1 MFPENLQV
9 MTKQRTR
16 VYTQSKNTMT
26 KNHQTRKER
35 SKRRNRGTTK
45 EPENNKM
52 TITTYLWLIFL
63 NTNWLFLQW
72 KDIESQNGFFF
83 FFFQK
88 KCLYAVYNRLTSEVR
103 THGLEVKEWK
113 RIFHADEN
121 QKLAGVAIHISDK
134 IDFQAKTGIRDK
146 EVII

>member
-1 MFPENLQV
+1 
-9 MTKQRTR
+9 MTNYLKYKLT
-16 VYTQSKNTMT
+16 VSPM
-26 KNHQTRKER
+26 
-35 SKRRNRGTTK
+35 KRHK
-45 EPENNKM
+45 VAEW
-52 TITTYLWLIFL
+52 I
-63 NTNWLFLQW
+63 
-72 KDIESQNGFFF
+72 FF

>member
-1 MFPENLQV
+1 MYSNIDCYELKLACYKYKLFPENLQV

-52 TITTYLWLIFL
+52 AITIYL
-63 NTNWLFLQW
+63 
-72 KDIESQNGFFF
+72 
-83 FFFQK
+83 
-88 KCLYAVYNRLTSEVR
+88 
-103 THGLEVKEWK
+103 
-113 RIFHADEN
+113 
-121 QKLAGVAIHISDK
+121 
-134 IDFQAKTGIRDK
+134 
-146 EVII
+146 